1 MARTSKSRGSI
12 PFELRSGNKPSP
24 NKFLGGLG
32 KKIGGAMMG
41 AAGGLFGGLAGKVGG
56 KLFGGGGGGPASA
69 IQASRAGAGG
79 ALYGGM
85 NKPNLPPG
93 GGFGDSVMS
102 SKSFVP
108 PEMMGGRSILTKK
121 EGYTPYKTD
130 AILVRGA
137 YDASSGKGTTKYGN
151 IAKARALGNISEE
164 IGETAGVVSSNIR
177 EKRKIKRESDIKHKK
192 KEWKKDRKFEGW
204 KKRKE
209 TGWKDNIRYG

>member
-93 GGFGDSVMS
+93 GGFHEQIQQRVSG
-102 SKSFVP
+102 
-108 PEMMGGRSILTKK
+108 LTKK

-151 IAKARALGNISEE
+151 IAKARALGNISKE

-177 EKRKIKRESDIKHKK
+177 AKRKIERESDIKHKK